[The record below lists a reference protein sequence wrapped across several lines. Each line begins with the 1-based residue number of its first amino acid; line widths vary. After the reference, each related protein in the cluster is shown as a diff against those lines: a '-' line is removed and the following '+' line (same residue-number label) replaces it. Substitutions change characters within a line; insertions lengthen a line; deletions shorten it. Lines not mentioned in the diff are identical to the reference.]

1 MTQETEK
8 LKPEGT
14 KVNHGSFKGVKKQSY
29 ISISELAHQS
39 KNNRN
44 QNNITKIG
52 KYIAIDCEAVGIGP
66 TGKKSALARVS
77 IVNFHGKVILDKYV
91 MPRDCITD
99 YRTEISGITRELLV
113 DDVQKEVSDI
123 IKGRIIVGHSLNNDL
138 KLLSLHHPH
147 NMRRD
152 SSLHRPFL
160 ERYNGNTP
168 SLKTLAK
175 AELNII
181 IQEGEHSSVQD
192 AQTSMRLFRKC
203 NNF

>member
-1 MTQETEK
+1 
-8 LKPEGT
+8 
-14 KVNHGSFKGVKKQSY
+14 VIDH
-29 ISISELAHQS
+29 
-39 KNNRN
+39 
-44 QNNITKIG
+44 NIRIG

-66 TGKKSALARVS
+66 TGKESALARVS

-91 MPRDCITD
+91 NPGDCITD

-123 IKGRIIVGHSLNNDL
+123 IKGRIIVGHSLNHDL
-138 KLLSLHHPH
+138 KLLSLCHPQ
-147 NMRRD
+147 NMIRD

-160 ERYNGNTP
+160 ERYNGKKP

-192 AQTSMRLFRKC
+192 AQTSMRLFLNRQRKKY
-203 NNF
+203 FTVEDDIKERILRFTSGDLFKQIKSHI